1 MTKDKSIDNEL
12 IDNLLKNYK
21 KPEDL
26 IGENGLLKQLTKQL
40 LERAMAAEMTEH
52 VGYDKHDAAG
62 NNSGNS
68 RNGKSAKTIKGTF
81 GELALE
87 TPRDRNGTFEPQI
100 IEKHQTRFTGFD
112 KNILSLYS
120 RGLST
125 REIQQHLEEIYG
137 VEVTAGLISSVT
149 DEVLDEVKTWQNRQ
163 LDAVYPIMYLDAIQF
178 KVRDNGHVRNKAIYL
193 AIGVTIE
200 GYKEVLGLWIAQTE
214 GAKFWLQVV
223 TELKNR
229 GVTDIFIACVDGL
242 KGFPEAI
249 ESVFPQTEVQL
260 CIVHL
265 VRHSLNYVGWKQRK
279 EVARELK
286 LIYTAATDT
295 EAEQRLAKL
304 SGTRRPVF
312 IGADKSLH
320 FLPFATLISPA
331 SGKYL
336 IEDFFIGMV
345 PSASVLIRSS
355 EYAKEKTGTRDETVL
370 SIGNPNFDRN
380 AFPGLPAL
388 PGAGREARSVGAVYR
403 QRTVL
408 VGPEASP
415 VRVASE
421 LKNAD
426 VIHIATHAVAH
437 ARSPMLTKLLLAGG
451 RQDGVKGHHAD
462 NGFLQASQIYQLKL
476 PRARLV
482 VLSACQTGIERAYR
496 GEGAI
501 GLARPF
507 LVAGVP
513 IVVASLWPVD
523 SEATAELMIR
533 FHEHRTRGHKTTIEA
548 LRQAQLDMIYNPP
561 PGSQGTFGWA
571 AFVAIGGYAEF

>member
-12 IDNLLKNYK
+12 IDNLLKDYK

-40 LERAMAAEMTEH
+40 LERAMAAELTEH
-52 VGYDKHDAAG
+52 VGYDKHEAIG

-137 VEVTAGLISSVT
+137 VEVTASLISSVT
-149 DEVLDEVKTWQNRQ
+149 DEVLDEIKTWQNRQ
-163 LDAVYPIMYLDAIQF
+163 LDEVYPIMYLDAIQF
-178 KVRDNGHVRNKAIYL
+178 KVRDNGHVKNKAIYL

-229 GVTDIFIACVDGL
+229 GVRDIFIACVDGL

-249 ESVFPQTEVQL
+249 ESVFPQSEMQL

-279 EVARELK
+279 EVAADLK
-286 LIYTAATDT
+286 LIYTAATDL
-295 EAEQRLAKL
+295 EAEQRLAEFSRKWDEKFPMIAKSWRGNWTRVIPFFAHPPEIRKVIYTTNAIESLNMSLRKVTKARGSFPNDEAVSKL
-304 SGTRRPVF
+304 LYLALRNIAKKWTMPVH
-312 IGADKSLH
+312 AWKDALNR
-320 FLPFATLISPA
+320 FAII
-331 SGKYL
+331 Y
-336 IEDFFIGMV
+336 EN
-345 PSASVLIRSS
+345 R
-355 EYAKEKTGTRDETVL
+355 
-370 SIGNPNFDRN
+370 
-380 AFPGLPAL
+380 LPA
-388 PGAGREARSVGAVYR
+388 
-403 QRTVL
+403 
-408 VGPEASP
+408 
-415 VRVASE
+415 
-421 LKNAD
+421 N
-426 VIHIATHAVAH
+426 
-437 ARSPMLTKLLLAGG
+437 
-451 RQDGVKGHHAD
+451 
-462 NGFLQASQIYQLKL
+462 
-476 PRARLV
+476 
-482 VLSACQTGIERAYR
+482 
-496 GEGAI
+496 
-501 GLARPF
+501 
-507 LVAGVP
+507 
-513 IVVASLWPVD
+513 
-523 SEATAELMIR
+523 
-533 FHEHRTRGHKTTIEA
+533 
-548 LRQAQLDMIYNPP
+548 
-561 PGSQGTFGWA
+561 
-571 AFVAIGGYAEF
+571 

>member
-52 VGYDKHDAAG
+52 VGYEKHDTAG
-62 NNSGNS
+62 HNSGNS

-163 LDAVYPIMYLDAIQF
+163 LEAVYPIMYLDAIQF
-178 KVRDNGHVRNKAIYL
+178 KVRDNGHVKNKAIYL

-279 EVARELK
+279 EVARDLK
-286 LIYTAATDT
+286 LIYTAATDV
-295 EAEQRLAKL
+295 EAEQRLADFSLKWDAKFPMIAKSWRSNWPRVIPFFAHPPEIRKVIYTTNAIESLNMSLRKVTKARGSFPNDEAVSKL
-304 SGTRRPVF
+304 LYLALRNIAKKWTMP
-312 IGADKSLH
+312 LH
-320 FLPFATLISPA
+320 AWKDALNRFAIIYES
-331 SGKYL
+331 
-336 IEDFFIGMV
+336 
-345 PSASVLIRSS
+345 R
-355 EYAKEKTGTRDETVL
+355 
-370 SIGNPNFDRN
+370 
-380 AFPGLPAL
+380 LPA
-388 PGAGREARSVGAVYR
+388 
-403 QRTVL
+403 
-408 VGPEASP
+408 
-415 VRVASE
+415 
-421 LKNAD
+421 N
-426 VIHIATHAVAH
+426 
-437 ARSPMLTKLLLAGG
+437 
-451 RQDGVKGHHAD
+451 
-462 NGFLQASQIYQLKL
+462 
-476 PRARLV
+476 
-482 VLSACQTGIERAYR
+482 
-496 GEGAI
+496 
-501 GLARPF
+501 
-507 LVAGVP
+507 
-513 IVVASLWPVD
+513 
-523 SEATAELMIR
+523 
-533 FHEHRTRGHKTTIEA
+533 
-548 LRQAQLDMIYNPP
+548 
-561 PGSQGTFGWA
+561 
-571 AFVAIGGYAEF
+571 

>member
-40 LERAMAAEMTEH
+40 LERAMAAELTEH
-52 VGYDKHDAAG
+52 VGYDKHEAIG

-137 VEVTAGLISSVT
+137 VEVTASLISSVT

-163 LDAVYPIMYLDAIQF
+163 LDEVYPIMYLDAIQF
-178 KVRDNGHVRNKAIYL
+178 KVRDNGHVKNKAIYL

-229 GVTDIFIACVDGL
+229 GVRDIFIACVDGL

-249 ESVFPQTEVQL
+249 ESVFPESEVQL

-279 EVARELK
+279 EVAADLK
-286 LIYTAATDT
+286 LIYTAATDL
-295 EAEQRLAKL
+295 EAEQRLAEFSRKWDEKFPMIAKSWRGNWTRVIPFFAHPPEIRKVIYTTNAIESLNMSLRKVTKARGSFPNDEAVSKL
-304 SGTRRPVF
+304 LYLALRNIAKKWTMPVH
-312 IGADKSLH
+312 AWKDALNR
-320 FLPFATLISPA
+320 FAII
-331 SGKYL
+331 Y
-336 IEDFFIGMV
+336 EN
-345 PSASVLIRSS
+345 R
-355 EYAKEKTGTRDETVL
+355 
-370 SIGNPNFDRN
+370 
-380 AFPGLPAL
+380 LPA
-388 PGAGREARSVGAVYR
+388 
-403 QRTVL
+403 
-408 VGPEASP
+408 
-415 VRVASE
+415 
-421 LKNAD
+421 N
-426 VIHIATHAVAH
+426 
-437 ARSPMLTKLLLAGG
+437 
-451 RQDGVKGHHAD
+451 
-462 NGFLQASQIYQLKL
+462 
-476 PRARLV
+476 
-482 VLSACQTGIERAYR
+482 
-496 GEGAI
+496 
-501 GLARPF
+501 
-507 LVAGVP
+507 
-513 IVVASLWPVD
+513 
-523 SEATAELMIR
+523 
-533 FHEHRTRGHKTTIEA
+533 
-548 LRQAQLDMIYNPP
+548 
-561 PGSQGTFGWA
+561 
-571 AFVAIGGYAEF
+571 

>member
-1 MTKDKSIDNEL
+1 MTQDKSIDNEL

-40 LERAMAAEMTEH
+40 LERAMAAELTEH
-52 VGYDKHDAAG
+52 VGYEKHDASG
-62 NNSGNS
+62 HHSGNS

-112 KNILSLYS
+112 KNILSLYA

-149 DEVLDEVKTWQNRQ
+149 DEVLDEVKSWQNRQ
-163 LDAVYPIMYLDAIQF
+163 LEAVYPIMYLDAIRF
-178 KVRDNGHVRNKAIYL
+178 KVRDTGHVKNKAIYL

-265 VRHSLNYVGWKQRK
+265 VRHSLNYVGWKERK
-279 EVARELK
+279 SVARDLR
-286 LIYTAATDT
+286 LIYTAAT
-295 EAEQRLAKL
+295 EAAAAERLEEFSLKWDAKF
-304 SGTRRPVF
+304 PM
-312 IGADKSLH
+312 IAKSWRSNWPRVI
-320 FLPFATLISPA
+320 PFFAHPPEIRKVIYTTNA
-331 SGKYL
+331 
-336 IEDFFIGMV
+336 IESLNMSLRKVTKARGSF
-345 PSASVLIRSS
+345 PN
-355 EYAKEKTGTRDETVL
+355 DE
-370 SIGNPNFDRN
+370 
-380 AFPGLPAL
+380 
-388 PGAGREARSVGAVYR
+388 AV
-403 QRTVL
+403 
-408 VGPEASP
+408 S
-415 VRVASE
+415 
-421 LKNAD
+421 
-426 VIHIATHAVAH
+426 
-437 ARSPMLTKLLLAGG
+437 KLLYL
-451 RQDGVKGHHAD
+451 
-462 NGFLQASQIYQLKL
+462 
-476 PRARLV
+476 
-482 VLSACQTGIERAYR
+482 
-496 GEGAI
+496 
-501 GLARPF
+501 
-507 LVAGVP
+507 
-513 IVVASLWPVD
+513 
-523 SEATAELMIR
+523 
-533 FHEHRTRGHKTTIEA
+533 A
-548 LRQAQLDMIYNPP
+548 LRNIAKKWTMPLHAWKDALNRFAIIYENRLPT
-561 PGSQGTFGWA
+561 S
-571 AFVAIGGYAEF
+571 

>member
-40 LERAMAAEMTEH
+40 LERAMAAELTEH
-52 VGYDKHDAAG
+52 VGYDKHEAIG

-137 VEVTAGLISSVT
+137 VEVTASLISSVT

-163 LDAVYPIMYLDAIQF
+163 LDEVYPIMYLDAIQF
-178 KVRDNGHVRNKAIYL
+178 KVRDNGHVKNKAIYL

-229 GVTDIFIACVDGL
+229 GVRDIFIACVDGL

-249 ESVFPQTEVQL
+249 ESVFPQSEVQL

-279 EVARELK
+279 EVAADLK
-286 LIYTAATDT
+286 LIYTAATDL
-295 EAEQRLAKL
+295 EAEQRLVEFSLKWDEKFPMIAK
-304 SGTRRPVF
+304 SWRGNWTRVIPFFSHPPEIRKVIYTTNAIESLNMSLRKVTKARGSFPNDEAVSKLLYLALRNIAKKWTMPVH
-312 IGADKSLH
+312 AWKDALNR
-320 FLPFATLISPA
+320 FAII
-331 SGKYL
+331 Y
-336 IEDFFIGMV
+336 EN
-345 PSASVLIRSS
+345 R
-355 EYAKEKTGTRDETVL
+355 
-370 SIGNPNFDRN
+370 
-380 AFPGLPAL
+380 LPA
-388 PGAGREARSVGAVYR
+388 
-403 QRTVL
+403 
-408 VGPEASP
+408 
-415 VRVASE
+415 
-421 LKNAD
+421 N
-426 VIHIATHAVAH
+426 
-437 ARSPMLTKLLLAGG
+437 
-451 RQDGVKGHHAD
+451 
-462 NGFLQASQIYQLKL
+462 
-476 PRARLV
+476 
-482 VLSACQTGIERAYR
+482 
-496 GEGAI
+496 
-501 GLARPF
+501 
-507 LVAGVP
+507 
-513 IVVASLWPVD
+513 
-523 SEATAELMIR
+523 
-533 FHEHRTRGHKTTIEA
+533 
-548 LRQAQLDMIYNPP
+548 
-561 PGSQGTFGWA
+561 
-571 AFVAIGGYAEF
+571 